1 MQDYLPV
8 SKLEI
13 QTEEM
18 FKNRAKGNFSTEI
31 NAFVAA
37 VKAEMPHLS
46 FRSTGTYASEVA
58 VYREGDAF
66 AWGWITYGDYSP
78 SKEVRTRYIVCS
90 QTIENKKYKE
100 GSDPRKMAMT
110 DSLEKAVKLVKKHL
124 RPVPL
129 EVAAK
134 QSCPVLNE
142 QFMDANRLVTKN
154 LTNNVLTILGYSG
167 TKFLPGALEN
177 AFTSLHMQ
185 GIVIGDYHFDN
196 VVRDYFTAKADY
208 ELATQFSGK
217 VFFVHPHMRLGTP
230 VYEVCPVAWANT
242 VNRTLPFFSVD
253 KDPFFSVADDSW
265 LAASD
270 EDLETIKGK
279 VAVLFMMQK
288 NEYVHGVGM
297 KVDDSRYF
305 VVV

>member
-8 SKLEI
+8 SKLEM

-18 FKNRAKGNFSTEI
+18 FENRSKSNFRTEI
-31 NAFVAA
+31 DAFVAA

-46 FRSTGTYASEVA
+46 FRSAGTYASEVA
-58 VYREGDAF
+58 VYRAGDAF
-66 AWGWITYGDYSP
+66 AWGWIAYGDYSP
-78 SKEVRTRYIVCS
+78 SKDVHTRYIVCS

-129 EVAAK
+129 EIAAK
-134 QSCPVLNE
+134 QSYSVLNS
-142 QFMDANRLVTKN
+142 QFMDANALVTKN
-154 LTNNVLTILGYSG
+154 LSSNALAILGYSG
-167 TKFLPGALEN
+167 ARFLPSALEN

-185 GIVIGDYHFDN
+185 GIVIGDHYFDTTVKN
-196 VVRDYFTAKADY
+196 YFKAKADY
-208 ELATQFSGK
+208 ELATQFSSK
-217 VFFVHPHMRLGTP
+217 VFYVHPHMRFGTP
-230 VYEVCPVAWANT
+230 VYEVCPMIYANT
-242 VNRTLPFFSVD
+242 VNRSLPWFDVVE
-253 KDPFFSVADDSW
+253 DPLKWDDVKE
-265 LAASD
+265 
-270 EDLETIKGK
+270 EDLETIKEK
-279 VAVLFMMQK
+279 VAVLFMMQ
-288 NEYVHGVGM
+288 NSEYVHGVGM

>member
-1 MQDYLPV
+1 MQDYLSV
-8 SKLEI
+8 SKLEM

-18 FKNRAKGNFSTEI
+18 FVNRSKGNFSTEI

-37 VKAEMPHLS
+37 VKAAMPHLS
-46 FRSTGTYASEVA
+46 FRSAGTYASEVA

-78 SKEVRTRYIVCS
+78 SKDVHTHYIVCS

-100 GSDPRKMAMT
+100 GSDQRKMAMT

-134 QSCPVLNE
+134 QTCPALN
-142 QFMDANRLVTKN
+142 QRFMDANALVTKN
-154 LTNNVLTILGYSG
+154 LSTNAFAILGYSG
-167 TKFLPGALEN
+167 ARFLPSALEK
-177 AFTSLHMQ
+177 AFTSMHMQ
-185 GIVIGDYHFDN
+185 GLVIGDHHFDKS
-196 VVRDYFTAKADY
+196 VRDYFAAKADY
-208 ELATQFSGK
+208 ELATQFNSK

-230 VYEVCPVAWANT
+230 VYEVCPLTYSNT
-242 VNRTLPFFSVD
+242 VNRSLPWFEMA
-253 KDPFFSVADDSW
+253 KDPLPWNEDT
-265 LAASD
+265 D

-279 VAVLFMMQK
+279 VAVLFMMQ
-288 NEYVHGVGM
+288 NDEYVSGVGM

>member
-8 SKLEI
+8 SKLEM

-18 FKNRAKGNFSTEI
+18 FENRSKGNFSTEI

-46 FRSTGTYASEVA
+46 FRSIGSYASEVA

-78 SKEVRTRYIVCS
+78 SKDVHTRYIVCS

-100 GSDPRKMAMT
+100 GSDQRKMAMT

-134 QSCPVLNE
+134 QSCPVLNQ
-142 QFMDANRLVTKN
+142 QFMDANAQITRN
-154 LTNNVLTILGYSG
+154 LSSNVLAILGYSG
-167 TKFLPGALEN
+167 AKFLPGALEN

-185 GIVIGDYHFDN
+185 GVVIGDPHFDTT
-196 VVRDYFTAKADY
+196 VRDYFKAKADY

-217 VFFVHPHMRLGTP
+217 VFYVHPHVRLGTP
-230 VYEVCPVAWANT
+230 IYEVCPISWANT
-242 VNRTLPFFSVD
+242 VNRSLPYFAVD
-253 KDPFFSVADDSW
+253 DHPW
-265 LAASD
+265 LATPD
-270 EDLETIKGK
+270 EDLEAIKEK
-279 VAVLFMMQK
+279 VAVLFMMQ
-288 NEYVHGVGM
+288 NSEYVHGVGM